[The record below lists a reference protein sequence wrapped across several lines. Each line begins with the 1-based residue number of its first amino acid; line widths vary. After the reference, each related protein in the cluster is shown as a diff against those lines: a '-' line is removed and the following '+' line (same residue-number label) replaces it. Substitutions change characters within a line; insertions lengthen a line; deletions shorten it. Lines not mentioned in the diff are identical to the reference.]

1 MILWEV
7 SMDELLIQLL
17 KTKFNYPVKLQ
28 GSLAPDAPYPD
39 NFFTFWNDASESD
52 SYYDDKENAIVWE
65 YSLNFYSNDPDKV
78 NTVLLEAK
86 ELLITNGFTASGAGY
101 SVLSDELTHT
111 GRGISV
117 IYRQKQ

>member
-1 MILWEV
+1 ME
-7 SMDELLIQLL
+7 ELLIDLL
-17 KTKFNYPVKLQ
+17 KTNFNYPVKLQ
-28 GSLAPDAPYPD
+28 GSLAPIAKYPD
-39 NFFTFWNDASESD
+39 NFFTYWNDASESD

-101 SVLSDELTHT
+101 SVLSDELTHS

-117 IYRQKQ
+117 TYRQKQ

>member
-1 MILWEV
+1 ME
-7 SMDELLIQLL
+7 ELLIDLL
-17 KTKFNYPVKLQ
+17 KTNFNYPVKLQ
-28 GSLAPDAPYPD
+28 GSLAPNAKYPD
-39 NFFTFWNDASESD
+39 NFFTYWNDASESD

-101 SVLSDELTHT
+101 SVLSDELTHS

-117 IYRQKQ
+117 TYRQKQ

>member
-1 MILWEV
+1 
-7 SMDELLIQLL
+7 MDELLIQLL

-52 SYYDDKENAIVWE
+52 GYYDAKENAIVWE
-65 YSLNFYSNDPDKV
+65 YSLNFYSKDPDKV

-86 ELLITNGFTASGAGY
+86 ELLNDNGFTVSGGGY
-101 SVLSDELTHT
+101 SVLSDEPTHT

-117 IYRQKQ
+117 IYKQKVEKS